1 LVFLMTCS
9 YRFLASRTAVLM
21 SAAWPDLS
29 QVTKPVEPA
38 HKLVG
43 LSNFEHLRTVASWLQ
58 QVKDLFAGRAVLSK
72 GPLGEKRLPRSL
84 I

>member
-1 LVFLMTCS
+1 MTCS
-9 YRFLASRTAVLM
+9 YARYDTFDANEDTRPRSH
-21 SAAWPDLS
+21 
-29 QVTKPVEPA
+29 VTKPVEPA

-43 LSNFEHLRTVASWLQ
+43 LANFEHLRTVSSWLQ